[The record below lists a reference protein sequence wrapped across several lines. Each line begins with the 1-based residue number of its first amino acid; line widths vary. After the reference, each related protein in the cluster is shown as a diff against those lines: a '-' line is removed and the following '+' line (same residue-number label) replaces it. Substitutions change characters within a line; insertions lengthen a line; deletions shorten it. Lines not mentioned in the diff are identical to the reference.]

1 MKHEREVLP
10 KSVDALREQYPQFD
24 YSKRLTNPVLL
35 IDKYEDSYRARL
47 AGEFFRNGE
56 KILIAAQ
63 SNDSDW
69 LLDDNLVRPFPKG
82 LGNELSMLI
91 PDADLM
97 DLSFSQMLSL
107 VRQDQDLIEVSYD
120 KSLFRPATMDAS
132 EHDVDSLLIPG
143 LNAHLFPYQAK
154 GVLWMHKTL
163 KSAGGLILADEMG
176 LGKTIQIISLFLL
189 DPPKLSAP
197 ALIVAPTTLLR
208 NWERELLKFAP
219 SLTHCIHH
227 GSSRSGFYKDFQN
240 YQVIITSYATVS
252 EDMVMF
258 GAFEWRYL
266 ICDEAQ
272 AIKNPSSM
280 RRANINSLKRKYSIP
295 MTGTPVETSLM
306 DLWSL
311 TDFAIPGLLGGEH
324 EFAANFPDEEQAAA
338 NLSKITDPIVLRRRV
353 LDVAADLPER
363 IDIPT
368 PLVMDDLHVRE
379 YRFIREAALEEYK
392 KAGGLV
398 AAGRLQMFC
407 THPWIQGTNVDA
419 TNENQMF
426 NSDSTMPFMNPKL
439 ERTTEILLEAF
450 SNRRKVLIFV
460 NFNKC
465 GELIKKAVQHRINMY
480 WNAIN
485 GNTPADDRQRICDE
499 FEAHDGDA
507 CLILNPRAAGAGL
520 NITAATVVIHYSPFW
535 NPAHEL
541 QASARAYRRGQDH
554 PVTIYMLFYEQTLE
568 EVMIERSE
576 SRRNLGDE
584 ALPNQVKEQKDLHRA
599 MHIYPDLQNEHD

>member
-1 MKHEREVLP
+1 MEHDPEVFP
-10 KSVDALREQYPQFD
+10 KSVDALRYQYSHFD
-24 YSKRLTNPVLL
+24 YSKRLINPILVV
-35 IDKYEDSYRARL
+35 DKYQDSYRARL
-47 AGEFFRNGE
+47 AGTFFRNGE
-56 KILIAAQ
+56 KKIITAQ

-69 LLDDNLVRPFPKG
+69 LLDGNLVRPLPKG
-82 LGNELSMLI
+82 ICSELLMLM

-120 KSLFRPATMDAS
+120 DSLFSAAKIDAS
-132 EHDVDSLLIPG
+132 EFDVENLSIPG
-143 LNAHLFPYQAK
+143 LNADLFPYQAK

-176 LGKTIQIISLFLL
+176 LGKTIQIISLLLL

-208 NWERELLKFAP
+208 NWERELVKFAP

-227 GSSRSGFYKDFQN
+227 GSSRSGFYKYFQN
-240 YQVIITSYATVS
+240 YHVIITSYATVS

-272 AIKNPSSM
+272 AIKNPSSA
-280 RRANINSLKRKYSIP
+280 RRANINSLKRKYTIP
-295 MTGTPVETSLM
+295 MTGTPVENSLM

-311 TDFAIPGLLGGEH
+311 SDFAIPGLLGGEN
-324 EFAANFPDEEQAAA
+324 EFAAHFPDEEAAAA
-338 NLSKITDPIVLRRRV
+338 NLSQITDPIVLRRRV

-368 PLVMDDLHVRE
+368 PLVLDKLHARE
-379 YRFIREAALEEYK
+379 YRYIRETALEEYK

-407 THPWIQGTNVDA
+407 THPWLQGSNVNS
-419 TNENQMF
+419 TNEDQIF
-426 NSDSTMPFMNPKL
+426 NSDSAMPFMNPKL
-439 ERTTEILLEAF
+439 ERTKEILLEAF

-465 GELIKKAVQHRINMY
+465 GELIKRTLEHRVNMY

-485 GNTPADDRQRICDE
+485 GNTPADDRQKICDE

-520 NITAATVVIHYSPFW
+520 NITAATVVIHFSPFW

-541 QASARAYRRGQDH
+541 QASARAYRRGQDQ

-576 SRRNLGDE
+576 LRRNLGDE
-584 ALPNQVKEQKDLHRA
+584 ALPNQVKEQEDLHRA
-599 MHIYPDLQNEHD
+599 MHIYPDLKNEYD